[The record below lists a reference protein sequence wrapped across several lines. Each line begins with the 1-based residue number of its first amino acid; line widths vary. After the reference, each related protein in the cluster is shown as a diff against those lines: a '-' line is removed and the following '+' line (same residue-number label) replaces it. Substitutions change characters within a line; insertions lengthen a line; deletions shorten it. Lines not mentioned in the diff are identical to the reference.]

1 MIEERIR
8 HNLESVRDRIA
19 EAARRS
25 GRSTE
30 AVRLIAVTKKSPPE
44 WIRPLAGCGARDL
57 GENYPQELWRKAE
70 ALADLGDSIHWHLI
84 GHLQSNKVKKTIPLV
99 TIIHSVDSLKLLYTL
114 NEAVRGS
121 SDPPG
126 VCLQVNTSGE
136 ESKHGWSVDQ
146 VLSDTE
152 SIAGCRSIPVIG
164 LMTIAALGT
173 TAETARASFIRLR
186 ELCETLRR
194 KTDLPL
200 PELSMGM
207 SNDFEA
213 AILEGATMVRI
224 GSALFEGVEE

>member
-8 HNLESVRDRIA
+8 RNLETVRNRIA

-25 GRSTE
+25 GRSAE

-70 ALADLGDSIHWHLI
+70 ALADLGDSIRWHLI

-99 TIIHSVDSLKLLYTL
+99 KIIHSVDSVKLLQVL
-114 NEAVRGS
+114 NDAARGIG
-121 SDPPG
+121 DPPG

-136 ESKHGWSVDQ
+136 ETKHGWTGEQ
-146 VLSDTE
+146 ILSDAE

-164 LMTIAALGT
+164 LMTMAALGT
-173 TAETARASFIRLR
+173 TAEAARGSFSRLR
-186 ELCETLRR
+186 ELCETLRQ
-194 KTDLPL
+194 KTQLPL
-200 PELSMGM
+200 SELSMGM

-224 GSALFEGVEE
+224 GSALFEGVED